1 MAADSTGEGF
11 AEFHHPQLAAVYDAW
26 NTGRD
31 DHAFYIALAEDL
43 RAQTGA
49 RAILDVGCG
58 TGQVTCPLAERGFT
72 VTGVDPAAPMLEVA
86 RARPGGHLVRWIE
99 GTADAYLDAGG
110 PPVDVA
116 IMSAHV
122 AQVIHDDTAWL
133 ATLAATHRALRPGG
147 TLAFES
153 RNPAVE
159 GWRAWSAEAPH
170 HHVASDALGP
180 LEIWFD
186 ALTVERNPLA
196 GDLARCE
203 IHYRFDRTGEHLVS
217 RNALRFRSRARLE
230 TQLTQSGF
238 ALAEVYGNWD
248 RSPLT
253 PTSPEMIFIAR
264 AL

>member
-1 MAADSTGEGF
+1 MTAPSAGEGF

-26 NTGRD
+26 NTGRH
-31 DHAFYIALAEDL
+31 DHAFYLSLAAEL
-43 RAQTGA
+43 EAPT
-49 RAILDVGCG
+49 ILDIGCG
-58 TGQVTCPLAERGFT
+58 TGQVTCPLAERGHT
-72 VTGVDPAAPMLEVA
+72 VTGIDPAGPMLEVA
-86 RARPGGHLVRWIE
+86 RKRSGGDLVRWIE
-99 GTADAYLDAGG
+99 GTADAYDG
-110 PPVDVA
+110 PPVDLV

-133 ATLAATHRALRPGG
+133 ATLAATRGALRPGG

-153 RNPAVE
+153 RIPTVE

-170 HHVASDALGP
+170 RHVDGGAHGP

-186 ALTVERNPLA
+186 ALTIERDPTA

-203 IHYRFDRTGEHLVS
+203 IHYRFERTGEHLVS
-217 RNALRFRSRARLE
+217 RNALRFRSRATLE
-230 TQLTQSGF
+230 HQLTQAGF
-238 ALAEVYGNWD
+238 TVAEVYGNWD
-248 RSPLT
+248 RSPLA